1 MSSFSDDL
9 LRASARLY
17 TRRRGQKGPLKSAY
31 IRRSISTTYYAIF
44 HFVLD
49 ETAVRLVGAGSDLRQ
64 RRRLFIRTLSHAGL
78 SISFAK
84 LKGIVI
90 EKSVEDLFRLP
101 STPPGAVATPRFVQ
115 QLATA
120 YLDAKA
126 KREDADYNLNE
137 PLSATD
143 ARQLRRRVV
152 RAIEGWKAATAPL
165 DRDTKHTV
173 AILISLKGK
182 LKD

>member
-31 IRRSISTTYYAIF
+31 IRRSISTTYYAMF

-49 ETAVRLVGAGSDLRQ
+49 EMAVRLVGAGNDLRQ
-64 RRRLFIRTLSHAGL
+64 RRRLLIRTLSHTGL
-78 SISFAK
+78 SSSVAK
-84 LKGIVI
+84 LKGAVI
-90 EKSVEDLFRLP
+90 ERSVEDLFRLP
-101 STPPGAVATPRFVQ
+101 STPLGAVSTPDFVQ
-115 QLATA
+115 RLAAA

-126 KREDADYNLNE
+126 KREDADHNLNE
-137 PLSATD
+137 PLSQTD
-143 ARQLRRRVV
+143 AHQLRRRVI
-152 RAIEGWKAATAPL
+152 RAIRDWQAATAPP
-165 DRDTKHTV
+165 DRDTKHAV

-182 LKD
+182 LKE